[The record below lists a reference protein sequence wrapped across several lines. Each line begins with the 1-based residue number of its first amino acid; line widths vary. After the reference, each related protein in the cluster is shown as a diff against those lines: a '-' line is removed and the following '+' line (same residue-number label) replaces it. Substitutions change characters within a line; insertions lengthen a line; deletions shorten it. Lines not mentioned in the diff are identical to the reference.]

1 MNELKDLAL
10 ELGFS
15 DAVLVETKD
24 IPFEPAF
31 RACCE
36 DNSCGKYGVN
46 YSCPPICGTCGEMQ
60 AKIQS
65 LPHALVMQSMWDI
78 DYDDGPAI
86 KRCKGQHN
94 KWTRQLIAKVQDH
107 TKGFMVGASGCS
119 LCDPCA
125 FVAGEPC
132 RFPDKMAS
140 CTSAYCIYV
149 RKLAEGNGME
159 YDSGPGIVNFF
170 SLYVFEER

>member
-1 MNELKDLAL
+1 MTDLKALAL

-15 DAVLVETKD
+15 DAVLVETKE

-31 RACCE
+31 RVCCE

-46 YSCPPICGTCGEMQ
+46 YSCPPICGSCEEMQ

-65 LPHALVMQSMWDI
+65 LPHALIMQSMWDI
-78 DYDDGPAI
+78 DYQDNAAI
-86 KRCKGQHN
+86 KRCKGTHN
-94 KWTRQLIAKVQDH
+94 RWTRQLIEKVQAH

-125 FVAGEPC
+125 MATGEPC
-132 RFPDKMAS
+132 RFPEKMAS

-149 RKLAEGNGME
+149 RKLTEKNGME